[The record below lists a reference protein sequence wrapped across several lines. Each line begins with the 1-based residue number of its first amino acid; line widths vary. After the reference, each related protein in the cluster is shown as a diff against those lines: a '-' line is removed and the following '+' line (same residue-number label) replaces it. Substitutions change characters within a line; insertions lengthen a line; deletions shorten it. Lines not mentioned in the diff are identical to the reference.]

1 MLILTLCI
9 IFGLEINII
18 NYLWFST
25 VRLIVYYL
33 RSLYRWVL
41 FLVGFQ
47 LGFFFY
53 LYGLEVQFFFSAF
66 SKLFYLG
73 CLLWTNIIGRE
84 LYLML
89 RYVLAVYGLLNYML
103 IGRVYFFSFT
113 IIGQYYFCFLL
124 LLVYLISFH
133 ELSLFSLIIRFP
145 LSLVFYLKLGL
156 IYLGCFY
163 IFCLFLFPVFLSL
176 QVGNFPMNEE
186 FLISFFLIFLYF

>member
-1 MLILTLCI
+1 MVLNSQINCVL
-9 IFGLEINII
+9 LEIPLQVGFISS
-18 NYLWFST
+18 WFSA
-25 VRLIVYYL
+25 R
-33 RSLYRWVL
+33 
-41 FLVGFQ
+41 
-47 LGFFFY
+47 FFFY

-84 LYLML
+84 LYLLL
-89 RYVLAVYGLLNYML
+89 RYVLAVYRLLNYML

-145 LSLVFYLKLGL
+145 LSLVFYLKLFNSKVNL
-156 IYLGCFY
+156 LD
-163 IFCLFLFPVFLSL
+163 L
-176 QVGNFPMNEE
+176 
-186 FLISFFLIFLYF
+186 

>member
-1 MLILTLCI
+1 M
-9 IFGLEINII
+9 G
-18 NYLWFST
+18 
-25 VRLIVYYL
+25 
-33 RSLYRWVL
+33 

-163 IFCLFLFPVFLSL
+163 RCGLLLAP
-176 QVGNFPMNEE
+176 
-186 FLISFFLIFLYF
+186 